1 MKKSYKYVIID
12 YWATLFS
19 SWKQKTGI
27 GNKPRDEK
35 KPLNSF
41 LWFDF
46 EFLSSNL
53 HYHWFWWYLR
63 FTAVMKFSLFSLTIL
78 FSIFEVFS
86 GSSRG
91 RGVTGASKNKN
102 KTYNNFYKLGTYF
115 EEIFELR
122 VMRMETIR
130 TKIKIFLMIIS
141 RYWF

>member
-1 MKKSYKYVIID
+1 
-12 YWATLFS
+12 
-19 SWKQKTGI
+19 
-27 GNKPRDEK
+27 
-35 KPLNSF
+35 
-41 LWFDF
+41 
-46 EFLSSNL
+46 
-53 HYHWFWWYLR
+53 
-63 FTAVMKFSLFSLTIL
+63 MKFSLFSLTIL

-122 VMRMETIR
+122 VMKMETIR

-141 RYWF
+141 RY